1 MRDTHAAVE
10 ELRAAGADDK
20 LAAAV
25 VRVIDAAV
33 QETAAT
39 KSDLNDL
46 EVRILRHLWIVA
58 GAIVALVKLLP

>member
-10 ELRAAGADDK
+10 ELRSAGADDK

-39 KSDLNDL
+39 KSDLEDL